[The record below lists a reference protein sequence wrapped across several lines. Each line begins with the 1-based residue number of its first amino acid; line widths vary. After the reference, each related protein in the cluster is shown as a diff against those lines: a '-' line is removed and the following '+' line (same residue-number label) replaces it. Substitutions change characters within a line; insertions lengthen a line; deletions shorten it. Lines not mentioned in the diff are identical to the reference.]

1 MNIGSV
7 MSPHGGGRKSTLA
20 VEARALVQQARRGVL
35 CSLIPEGGFPYG
47 SLVEVLPLPDG
58 DLIIFLSRLAEHQH
72 YIEADARAS
81 ILVAPHIADEHAL
94 AKPRVTLVGRIEPV
108 EDHTTVAAAYVEL
121 HPDTANYINFPDF
134 QFYRLR
140 TERVRYIAGFG
151 QMGWIKG
158 EAYHGAQ

>member
-72 YIEADARAS
+72 YIEADAGAS

-94 AKPRVTLVGRIEPV
+94 AKPRASPWWAGSS
-108 EDHTTVAAAYVEL
+108 
-121 HPDTANYINFPDF
+121 
-134 QFYRLR
+134 RLR
-140 TERVRYIAGFG
+140 TGPPWLLLMSSFIPILQVTSTSPTSNSTV
-151 QMGWIKG
+151 
-158 EAYHGAQ
+158 

>member
-1 MNIGSV
+1 MNIGRM
-7 MSPHGGGRKSTLA
+7 MSPHGGGRRSALA

-35 CSLIPEGGFPYG
+35 CSLIPEDGFPYG

-58 DLIIFLSRLAEHQH
+58 DLVIFLSRLAEHQH
-72 YIEADARAS
+72 FIEADARAS
-81 ILVAPHIADEHAL
+81 ILIAPHIADEHAM
-94 AKPRVTLVGRIEPV
+94 AKPRVTLVGQIEPV
-108 EDHTTVAAAYVEL
+108 EDRASVATAYVEL
-121 HPDTANYINFPDF
+121 HPDAASYIDFPDF

-151 QMGWIKG
+151 QMGWING